1 MKNILLFGDSIRR
14 GYDEAVKSSLAGIAN
29 VYFPEDNSRFAAYAF
44 RYLREYK
51 RLLDGA
57 PCHLIHWN
65 AGLWDCLRLFED
77 EPQTPI
83 EIYTYYIDRICQR
96 LQKLFPEASVIFAT
110 STSVQTE
117 KMDKDLI
124 RYNRE
129 IEAYNRA
136 AIAVVEKYGFGVNDL
151 YATSLTLPEEA
162 HSDPVHYYTPI
173 GTEVFAN
180 QVLAVIT
187 KALGID
193 EPIIYKEELYTDEPV
208 GM

>member
-1 MKNILLFGDSIRR
+1 MLTSEMIKQ
-14 GYDEAVKSSLAGIAN
+14 AALAAGADKCGIA
-29 VYFPEDNSRFAAYAF
+29 PMSRF
-44 RYLREYK
+44 
-51 RLLDGA
+51 DGA
-57 PCHLIHWN
+57 P
-65 AGLWDCLRLFED
+65 D
-77 EPQTPI
+77 EMNP
-83 EIYTYYIDRICQR
+83 
-96 LQKLFPEASVIFAT
+96 QKLFPEANVIFAT

-162 HSDPVHYYTPI
+162 HSDPVHYYTPM